1 MKLFD
6 DIPVE
11 RPATPLLDTL
21 ETPAALRAMDDTQL
35 AQVADELRAYLLY
48 SVGVSGGHFGAGLG
62 VVELTVALHHALET
76 PYDRLVWD
84 VGHQAYPHKIL
95 TGRRQAMTGIRQ
107 YGGLAAFPRRAESE
121 YDTFG
126 VGHSSTSV
134 SAALGMALA
143 ARARGDNR
151 RACAV
156 IGDGALTAGM
166 AFEALAHAGHVDANL
181 LVVLN
186 DNEMSISENVGGI
199 ASYLARI
206 LASKPYTSMREG
218 GKKVLSHLPGALEL
232 ARRTEE
238 HMKGMVSPATL
249 FEEMGFN
256 YIGPIDGHDLTALA
270 QTLRNMRDL
279 DGPQFLHVKT
289 RKGRGFLP
297 AEADPIGYHAITKLE
312 KREPGKSEAPPLKP
326 ANPVPEGPKPQ
337 SDVSRPKP
345 KKYCAVFGD
354 WLCDM
359 AVADDRLIGIT
370 PAMREGSDLI
380 RFSQEHPTR
389 YYDVAIAEQHAV
401 TLAAGMACEAM
412 KPVVAIYSTF
422 LQRGYDQLIHDV
434 AVQELDVTFAIDRA
448 GLVGEDGPTHHGALD
463 LSYLRCVP
471 GLVVLAPA
479 DEAECRAMLSAAYH
493 HAGPAAVRYPR
504 GTGPGVEIPE
514 HLEPLA
520 IGEAQRRRRAG
531 GDGPRVALL
540 AFGSL
545 NGPAA
550 EVAER
555 LDATHLNM
563 RSVKPLDREAVLA
576 AAAEHDLL
584 VTLEENV
591 IAGGAGSGVND
602 VLMAAGHP
610 GVTLNL
616 GLPDAFVEHG
626 KPAELLTECGLD
638 AAGIEAAI
646 RRRLAADAV
655 EQGETS

>member
-1 MKLFD
+1 MKLYD
-6 DIPVE
+6 EIPGQ
-11 RPATPLLDTL
+11 RPVTPLLDTL
-21 ETPAALRAMDDTQL
+21 DTPAALRAMTTAQL
-35 AQVADELRAYLLY
+35 RQVADELRAYLLY
-48 SVGVSGGHFGAGLG
+48 SVGRSGGHFGAGLG

-76 PYDRLVWD
+76 PHDRLVWD

-95 TGRRQAMTGIRQ
+95 TGRRETMPTIRQ
-107 YGGLAAFPRRAESE
+107 YGGLAAFPRRAESA

-126 VGHSSTSV
+126 VGHSSTSI

-143 ARARGDNR
+143 AAARGEKR
-151 RACAV
+151 RVCAV

-166 AFEALAHAGHVDANL
+166 AFEALAHAGHLDANL

-199 ASYLARI
+199 ASYLASI
-206 LASKPYTSMREG
+206 LASKPYLAFREE
-218 GKKVLSHLPGALEL
+218 GKRVLSHLPGALEL

-256 YIGPIDGHDLTALA
+256 YIGPLDGHDLPGLI
-270 QTLRNMRDL
+270 QTLRNIRDL

-312 KREPGKSEAPPLKP
+312 KNGDAPSRAP
-326 ANPVPEGPKPQ
+326 AVAASK
-337 SDVSRPKP
+337 KP
-345 KKYCAVFGD
+345 KYCNVFGE

-359 AVADDRLIGIT
+359 AAVDQRLLGIT

-380 RFSQEHPTR
+380 RFSKAYPER

-401 TLAAGMACEAM
+401 TLAAGMACEGM

-434 AVQELDVTFAIDRA
+434 AVQDLDVTFAIDRA
-448 GLVGEDGPTHHGALD
+448 GLVGEDGPTHHGSMD
-463 LSYLRCVP
+463 LSFLRCVP
-471 GLVVLAPA
+471 GMVILAPA

-493 HAGPAAVRYPR
+493 HPGPAAVRYPR
-504 GTGPGVEIPE
+504 GSGPGVAIPA

-520 IGEAQRRRRAG
+520 IGQAERRRKSGAEPG
-531 GDGPRVALL
+531 KRVALL

-545 NGPAA
+545 NGPAGA
-550 EVAER
+550 VAEA

-563 RSVKPLDREAVLA
+563 RSVKPLDREAILA

-591 IAGGAGSGVND
+591 VAGGAGSGVGELLTSEG
-602 VLMAAGHP
+602 VQAALLH
-610 GVTLNL
+610 L
-616 GLPDAFVEHG
+616 GLPDTFVEHG

-646 RRRLAADAV
+646 RARLALA
-655 EQGETS
+655 

>member
-6 DIPVE
+6 EIPAE

-21 ETPAALRAMDDTQL
+21 DTPAALHAMSATQL
-35 AQVADELRAYLLY
+35 AQLADELRAYLLY

-62 VVELTVALHHALET
+62 VVELTVALHQALDT
-76 PYDRLVWD
+76 PHDRLVWD

-95 TGRRQAMTGIRQ
+95 TGRREAMLGIRQ
-107 YGGLAAFPRRAESE
+107 HGGLAAFPRRSESE
-121 YDTFG
+121 FDTFG
-126 VGHSSTSV
+126 VGHSSTSI

-143 ARARGDNR
+143 ARAQGEDR
-151 RACAV
+151 RVCAV

-186 DNEMSISENVGGI
+186 DNEMSISENVGGM
-199 ASYLARI
+199 ASYLAKI
-206 LASKPYTSMREG
+206 LTSKPYTMMRENS
-218 GKKVLSHLPGALEL
+218 KRMLSHLPGALEL

-256 YIGPIDGHDLTALA
+256 YIGPIDGHDLPLLI
-270 QTLRNMRDL
+270 QTLRSMRDL
-279 DGPQFLHVKT
+279 EGPQFLHVKT
-289 RKGRGFLP
+289 RKGRGFEP

-312 KREPGKSEAPPLKP
+312 KPSAPPAASP
-326 ANPVPEGPKPQ
+326 APVMPPGATAP
-337 SDVSRPKP
+337 RPKP
-345 KKYCAVFGD
+345 KKYCNVFGD

-359 AVADDRLIGIT
+359 AAADERLLGIT
-370 PAMREGSDLI
+370 PAMREGSDLV
-380 RFSQEHPTR
+380 RFSKEYPER
-389 YYDVAIAEQHAV
+389 YFDVAIAEQHAV
-401 TLAAGMACEAM
+401 TLAAGMACEGS

-448 GLVGEDGPTHHGALD
+448 GLVGEDGPTHHGAMD
-463 LSYLRCVP
+463 LSFLRCVP
-471 GLVVLAPA
+471 GMVVLAPA
-479 DEAECRAMLSAAYH
+479 NEAECRAMLSAAYH
-493 HAGPAAVRYPR
+493 HPGPAAVRYPR
-504 GTGPGVEIPE
+504 GTGPGVEIPS
-514 HLEPLA
+514 HLEPVEIGKAEMRRQGHGIA
-520 IGEAQRRRRAG
+520 I
-531 GDGPRVALL
+531 L

-545 NGPAA
+545 NGAAA

-555 LDATHLNM
+555 LDATHFNM

-576 AAAEHDLL
+576 AARYHDLL

-591 IAGGAGSGVND
+591 VAGGAGSAVNE
-602 VLMAAGHP
+602 LLAEAGEP
-610 GVTLNL
+610 VSVLNL

-626 KPAELLTECGLD
+626 TPAELLSDCGLD
-638 AAGIEAAI
+638 VSGIEASILA
-646 RRRLAADAV
+646 RRA
-655 EQGETS
+655 